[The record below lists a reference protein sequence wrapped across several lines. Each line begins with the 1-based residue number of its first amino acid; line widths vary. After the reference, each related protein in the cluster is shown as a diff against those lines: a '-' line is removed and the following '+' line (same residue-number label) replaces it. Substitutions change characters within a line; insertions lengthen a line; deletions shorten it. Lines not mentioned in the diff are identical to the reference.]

1 MATESSERPEP
12 PIRFIV
18 DDHLRRLARW
28 LRSAGFDS
36 VFEDGIANRELYRR
50 SWTEKRTILT
60 MNKSLWAPRLHRLTS
75 QDVSEQFRDVIE
87 TFALDP
93 YEFAF
98 RRCVICNVPLERVEK
113 EDVADRVPPKA
124 FAHHD
129 VYRHCPVCD
138 RVFWRGTH
146 TTRTL
151 TFFFA
156 STGIPVP
163 ARFSDVYPAR
173 T

>member
-1 MATESSERPEP
+1 MSEP
-12 PIRFIV
+12 PIRFLV
-18 DDHLRRLARW
+18 DDHLRRLSRW

-36 VFEDGIANRELYRR
+36 VFEDGITTRELYRR

-60 MNKSLWAPRLHRLTS
+60 MDKSMWAPRLHRLTS
-75 QDVSEQFRDVIE
+75 HDVPTQFRDVIE
-87 TFALDP
+87 TFTLDP

-98 RRCVICNVPLERVEK
+98 SRCVVCNVLLETVAK
-113 EDVADRVPPKA
+113 EDVAERVPPKA
-124 FAHHD
+124 YARYD
-129 VYRHCPVCD
+129 VYRHCPDCD

-151 TFFFA
+151 TFFFE
-156 STGIPVP
+156 STGIAVP
-163 ARFSDVYPAR
+163 DHFSDVWSAR